1 MLEKMLTS
9 RGFLLTC
16 NLNIKRSLVA
26 DLLTDMFDLIYEVED
41 PIHTV
46 SLWKRKQEPGE
57 LKNGMRTKVN
67 YNYQN

>member
-1 MLEKMLTS
+1 MTS

-16 NLNIKRSLVA
+16 NLNIERSLVA

-46 SLWKRKQEPGE
+46 SLWKRKQETGE
-57 LKNGMRTKVN
+57 LKNEIRPEVN
-67 YNYQN
+67 DSY